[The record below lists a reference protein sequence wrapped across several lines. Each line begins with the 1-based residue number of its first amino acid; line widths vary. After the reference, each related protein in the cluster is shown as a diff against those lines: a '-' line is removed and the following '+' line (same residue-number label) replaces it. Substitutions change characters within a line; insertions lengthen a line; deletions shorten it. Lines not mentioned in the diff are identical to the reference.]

1 MCAQNVY
8 RAIGLMSGTVLDGEI
23 DVALIETDGYGYVKP
38 LRYMAY
44 PYDKSVRDKVR
55 ACFGKKKPD
64 AQTVEAEKLV
74 TDLHIEAVKAFGE
87 QADVIGFH
95 GQTITHDPNNR
106 FTWQL
111 GDGERL
117 ARESG
122 ITTVYDMRQADIKA
136 GGQGAPL
143 LPLYHRALLAE
154 HEKPVAVLNIGGVA
168 NLTYIGSDKPE
179 DILAFDTGPGN
190 ALMDDFISERLGTP
204 FDKNGLLASKGRAQE
219 HLVKS
224 FLKHDYFSK
233 KPPKSLDR
241 DEFSR
246 DCVMYANDEDGAATL
261 LEMTARSISDG
272 FKHLPEAPKYI
283 YVAGGGR
290 KNVFLMDV
298 LASYLPMPVSPIE
311 VLGCNGDATEAEG
324 FAYLAVRSLLGET
337 LSAPS
342 TTGVKWAITGGVVA
356 KG

>member
-1 MCAQNVY
+1 
-8 RAIGLMSGTVLDGEI
+8 MSGTVLDGEI
-23 DVALIETDGYGYVKP
+23 DVALIESDGYGYVKP

-44 PYDKSVRDKVR
+44 PYDKSVLDKVR

-95 GQTITHDPNNR
+95 GQTITHDPEAG
-106 FTWQL
+106 FTWQI

-117 ARESG
+117 ARETG
-122 ITTVYDMRQADIKA
+122 MTCVYDMRQADIKA

-168 NLTYIGSDKPE
+168 NLTYIGPDGDD

-190 ALMDDFISERLGTP
+190 ALMDDFMMERLGVP
-204 FDKNGLLASKGRAQE
+204 FDKGGALASKGRAQM

-224 FLKHDYFSK
+224 FLCHEYFSR

-241 DEFSR
+241 NMWNT
-246 DCVMYANDEDGAATL
+246 DCVLYANDADGIATL
-261 LEMTARSISDG
+261 LEMSAGSVVQA
-272 FKHLPEAPKYI
+272 FKCLPQVPKRV

-290 KNVFLMDV
+290 RNVFLMDV

-356 KG
+356 ERP